1 MNICTDALD
10 RLYKEVK
17 PRGVTMSALIAKA
30 CGVALASHPR
40 LFASCTPDGAGMTF
54 NDHINIANAVAM
66 PDGGLITPVLKDA
79 DITDIYS
86 MSRSWKDLV
95 KRARGKQLSPD
106 EYASGT
112 FTVSNLGM
120 MGVEVFDAI
129 LPPGSGAILAVGAS
143 IPTVVANAD
152 GMIGVKKMMKVN
164 ITCDHRIIYG
174 AHAAE
179 FLLDLKKVIE
189 SPDVLLK

>member
-1 MNICTDALD
+1 
-10 RLYKEVK
+10 
-17 PRGVTMSALIAKA
+17 MSALIAKA
-30 CGVALASHPR
+30 CGVALAAHPR
-40 LFASCTPDGAGMTF
+40 MYAATTPDGAGITY
-54 NDHINIANAVAM
+54 NEHINVANAVAM

-79 DITDIYS
+79 DTTDIYT
-86 MSRSWKDLV
+86 MSRQWGDLV

-106 EYASGT
+106 EYNSGT

-129 LPPGSGAILAVGAS
+129 LPPGTGAIIAVGAS
-143 IPTVVANAD
+143 VPTVVATD
-152 GMIGVKKMMKVN
+152 GGLIGVKKMMKVN

-174 AHAAE
+174 AHAAA
-179 FLLDLKKVIE
+179 FLADLKKVIE